1 LFALLPSAFVPSFPM
16 DKRRIPPSR
25 RSTTPSSPRPQP
37 ALTVTNPRAAGIDV
51 HDSVH
56 WVAVPPECDPQ
67 PVRRFGAFTGD
78 LEALADWLTA
88 CGVDT
93 VAMESTGVYWIPL
106 YELLERRGFK
116 VFLVDAR
123 AVAKVDGRPK
133 SDIHDCQWIQRL
145 HRYGLL
151 EKAFRPQDEIV
162 VLRGFVRQRQN
173 LIAYASQ
180 HIQHMQKALVE
191 MNLKLTLVV
200 SDIVGK
206 TGMAIIKAIL
216 AGQRDPVELAKLR
229 NERCK
234 HTEDEIAKALVGNW
248 REEHLLALKQAV
260 ELYEFYHSK
269 ISECDRAIDAYL
281 SRLPNRAGDKP
292 LKPRPSKLKYKA
304 NEPMFDARK
313 RLYEMLGV
321 DLTAIDGISVGVALI
336 IASELGHDVSVFRNE
351 KAFSNWL
358 GVAPNHKI
366 TGGKIKSRKTR
377 PGANRIATALRMA
390 AASLLRTPT
399 ALGAFG
405 RRMRSRVGSPKAIT
419 AIAHKLAKV
428 VYRMLK
434 YGEDYVKQGAEEYEA
449 QYQERRLA
457 GLRRTAAA
465 LGFRLEPQAQP
476 AQ

>member
-1 LFALLPSAFVPSFPM
+1 MA
-16 DKRRIPPSR
+16 KRRSPAPR
-25 RSTTPSSPRPQP
+25 RSNTPSSPNPQP

-51 HDSVH
+51 HDAVH
-56 WVAVPPECDPQ
+56 WVAVPPDCDPQ
-67 PVRRFGAFTGD
+67 PVRRFGTFTAD

-106 YELLERRGFK
+106 FELLERRGFR

-133 SDIHDCQWIQRL
+133 TDIHDCQWIQRL
-145 HRYGLL
+145 HSYGLL
-151 EKAFRPQDEIV
+151 EKAFRPQDDIV

-173 LIAYASQ
+173 LISYASQ

-216 AGQRDPVELAKLR
+216 AGRRDPVELAKLR
-229 NERCK
+229 DERCK
-234 HTEDEIAKALVGNW
+234 HTEEEIAKALVGNW
-248 REEHLLALKQAV
+248 REEHLLALRQAV
-260 ELYEFYHSK
+260 ELYEFYHCK
-269 ISECDRAIDAYL
+269 ITECDQAIDDYL
-281 SRLPNRAGDKP
+281 SRLPNRTGGKP
-292 LKPRPSKLKYKA
+292 LESPPPKRKNKD
-304 NEPMFDARK
+304 NEPMFDAQK

-321 DLTAIDGISVGVALI
+321 DLTAIDGIGVGVALI
-336 IASELGHDVSVFRNE
+336 IASEIGHDVSAFRNE

-358 GVAPNHKI
+358 ALAPNHKI
-366 TGGKIKSRKTR
+366 TGGKVKSRKTR

-405 RRMRSRVGSPKAIT
+405 RRLRSRVGSPKAIT
-419 AIAHKLAKV
+419 AIAHKLAKL

-449 QYQERRLA
+449 QYQERRIA

-465 LGFRLEPQAQP
+465 LGFRLQPQTAQ
-476 AQ
+476 

>member
-1 LFALLPSAFVPSFPM
+1 MAAQ
-16 DKRRIPPSR
+16 R
-25 RSTTPSSPRPQP
+25 RSPVPRRLTTPSAPKPQP
-37 ALTVTNPRAAGIDV
+37 ALTVKNPRAAGIDI
-51 HDSVH
+51 HDGVH
-56 WVAVPPECDPQ
+56 WVAVPPDCDPE
-67 PVRRFGAFTGD
+67 PVRRFDTFTAD
-78 LEALADWLTA
+78 LETLADWLTA

-123 AVAKVDGRPK
+123 AVAKVNGRPK

-145 HRYGLL
+145 HSYGLL

-216 AGQRDPVELAKLR
+216 AGRRDPVELAKLR
-229 NERCK
+229 DERCK
-234 HTEDEIAKALVGNW
+234 RTEEEIAKALVGNW

-260 ELYEFYHSK
+260 ELYEFYHCK
-269 ISECDRAIDAYL
+269 IAECDRAIDDYL
-281 SRLPNRAGDKP
+281 KRLPNRAGENP
-292 LKPRPSKLKYKA
+292 LESQPRKSRKKD

-336 IASELGHDVSVFRNE
+336 LASAIGHDVSAFRNE
-351 KAFSNWL
+351 KAFSNGL
-358 GVAPNHKI
+358 GVASNHKI

-377 PGANRIATALRMA
+377 PGANRIATSLRMA
-390 AASLLRTPT
+390 GASLLRTPT

-405 RRMRSRVGSPKAIT
+405 RLMRSRVGSPKAIT
-419 AIAHKLAKV
+419 AVAHKLAKL

-434 YGEDYVKQGAEEYEA
+434 HGEEYVKQGAEEYEA
-449 QYQERRLA
+449 LYRERRIA
-457 GLRRTAAA
+457 ALRRNASA
-465 LGFRLEPQAQP
+465 LGFRLEAQP
-476 AQ
+476 AK

>member
-1 LFALLPSAFVPSFPM
+1 MA
-16 DKRRIPPSR
+16 KRPDPASR
-25 RSTTPSSPRPQP
+25 RPPHPLTSKPQP
-37 ALTVTNPRAAGIDV
+37 ALTVKNPRAAGIDV
-51 HDSVH
+51 HDGVH
-56 WVAVPPECDPQ
+56 WVAVPPDRDPQ
-67 PVRRFGAFTGD
+67 PVRPFGAFTVD
-78 LEALADWLTA
+78 LEAIADWFTQ

-106 YELLERRGFK
+106 YELLERRGFR
-116 VFLVDAR
+116 VYLVDAR

-133 SDIHDCQWIQRL
+133 TDIHDCQWIQRL
-145 HRYGLL
+145 HSYGLL
-151 EKAFRPQDEIV
+151 EKAFRPQDDIV
-162 VLRGFVRQRQN
+162 VLRGFVRQRQV
-173 LIAYASQ
+173 LISYASQ
-180 HIQHMQKALVE
+180 HIQHMQKALVL

-216 AGQRDPVELAKLR
+216 AGERDPVVLSQWR
-229 NERCK
+229 DERCK
-234 HTEDEIAKALVGNW
+234 HTREEIAKALMGNW
-248 REEHLLALKQAV
+248 REEHLLALRQAV
-260 ELYEFYHSK
+260 ELYEFYHRK
-269 ISECDRAIDAYL
+269 ISECDQAIDAYL
-281 SRLPNRAGDKP
+281 SRLPNRAGD
-292 LKPRPSKLKYKA
+292 RPMEKRPAKRKNKD

-321 DLTAIDGISVGVALI
+321 DLTAIDGISVGVALT
-336 IASELGHDVSVFRNE
+336 IASELGCDVSAFRNE

-358 GVAPNHKI
+358 GLAPNHKI

-377 PGANRIATALRMA
+377 PGANRIATGLRMA

-419 AIAHKLAKV
+419 AIAHKLAKL

-434 YGEDYVKQGAEEYEA
+434 YGEDYVRQGAEEYEA
-449 QYQERRLA
+449 KYQERRLDA
-457 GLRRTAAA
+457 LRRTATA
-465 LGFRLEPQAQP
+465 LGFRLEPQA

>member
-1 LFALLPSAFVPSFPM
+1 MA
-16 DKRRIPPSR
+16 KRPDPASR
-25 RSTTPSSPRPQP
+25 RPPHHPTPKPQP
-37 ALTVTNPRAAGIDV
+37 ALTVKNPRAAGIDV
-51 HDSVH
+51 HDGIH
-56 WVAVPPECDPQ
+56 WVAVPPDCEPQ
-67 PVRRFGAFTGD
+67 PVRHFGAFTAD
-78 LEALADWLTA
+78 LEALADWLAA

-106 YELLERRGFK
+106 FELLERRGFH

-123 AVAKVDGRPK
+123 AVAKADGRPK
-133 SDIHDCQWIQRL
+133 TDIHDCQWIQRL
-145 HRYGLL
+145 HAYGLL
-151 EKAFRPQDEIV
+151 EKAFRPQDDIV

-173 LIAYASQ
+173 LISYASQ

-206 TGMAIIKAIL
+206 TGMAILKAIL
-216 AGQRDPVELAKLR
+216 AGQRDPLELAKLR
-229 NERCK
+229 DERCK
-234 HTEDEIAKALVGNW
+234 HTAEEIAKALVGNW

-260 ELYEFYHSK
+260 DLYEFYHSK
-269 ISECDRAIDAYL
+269 ITECDQAIDAYL
-281 SRLPNRAGDKP
+281 RRLPNRSGDKP
-292 LKPRPSKLKYKA
+292 LEQRPLKRKNKD
-304 NEPMFDARK
+304 NEPTFDARK

-321 DLTAIDGISVGVALI
+321 DLTAIDGISVGVALT
-336 IASELGHDVSVFRNE
+336 IASELGHDVSAFRSE
-351 KAFSNWL
+351 KAFSSWL
-358 GVAPNHKI
+358 GLAPNHKI

-377 PGANRIATALRMA
+377 PGANRIATGLRMA

-457 GLRRTAAA
+457 GLRRTASA
-465 LGFRLEPQAQP
+465 LGFRLEPQTAP
-476 AQ
+476 

>member
-1 LFALLPSAFVPSFPM
+1 MA
-16 DKRRIPPSR
+16 KRPDPASR
-25 RSTTPSSPRPQP
+25 RPPRPATPKPQP
-37 ALTVTNPRAAGIDV
+37 ALTVKNPRAAGIDV
-51 HDSVH
+51 HDSAH
-56 WVAVPPECDPQ
+56 WVAVPPDCDPQ
-67 PVRRFGAFTGD
+67 PVRRFGAFTAD

-106 YELLERRGFK
+106 FELLERRGFR

-123 AVAKVDGRPK
+123 AVAKVEGRPK
-133 SDIHDCQWIQRL
+133 TDIHDCQWIQRL
-145 HRYGLL
+145 HAYGLL
-151 EKAFRPQDEIV
+151 EKAFRPADDIV

-173 LIAYASQ
+173 LISSAAQ

-206 TGMAIIKAIL
+206 TGMAILKAIL
-216 AGQRDPVELAKLR
+216 AGQRDPRELAKLR
-229 NERCK
+229 DERCK
-234 HTEDEIAKALVGNW
+234 HTAEEIAQALVGNY
-248 REEHLLALKQAV
+248 REEHLLALRQAV
-260 ELYEFYHSK
+260 ELYEFYHIK
-269 ISECDRAIDAYL
+269 IAECDQAIDAYL
-281 SRLPNRAGDKP
+281 RRLPNRAGDKP
-292 LKPRPSKLKYKA
+292 LEPRLAKRKNKD
-304 NEPMFDARK
+304 NELMFDARK

-321 DLTAIDGISVGVALI
+321 DLTAIDGIRVSVALT
-336 IASELGHDVSVFRNE
+336 IASELGHDVSAFRNE

-358 GVAPNHKI
+358 GLAPNHKI

-419 AIAHKLAKV
+419 AIAHKLAKIV
-428 VYRMLK
+428 SRMLK
-434 YGEDYVKQGAEEYEA
+434 YGEDYVRQGAEDYEA
-449 QYQERRLA
+449 QYRERRLEA
-457 GLRRTAAA
+457 LRRTATA
-465 LGFRLEPQAQP
+465 LGYRLEPQAAP
-476 AQ
+476 